1 MIGYIVG
8 CQSFTGILREFFAP
22 IRQKKKLPRP
32 ACQEQILLY
41 YKAITQVASYC
52 AKTS

>member
-22 IRQKKKLPRP
+22 IRQKKITKTRVSRTDI
-32 ACQEQILLY
+32 ALL
-41 YKAITQVASYC
+41 
-52 AKTS
+52 